1 MRWEKGGARR
11 RKGRVCVSAGL
22 RYLCTRFMLHTMCLK
37 KLLIYLL
44 ALLALGSCAGDKAA
58 QTDTRPLTTR
68 SGQPAAYDWEQIL
81 DAGELI
87 TATLSGPES
96 YYDDSGTPLG
106 TQYALAQAFASEN
119 GLHLQV
125 RVGRTARELVQLVNA
140 GEADIVAY
148 LLPADS
154 VRADSLVPAGPRDSV
169 EETAW
174 HVRKATPALA
184 RALNA
189 WFTPEKAREI
199 ARKEQLREQ
208 DLHKVRRVVRPMF
221 LARGKAEF
229 SIYDAF
235 FKKYAGAAG
244 LDWRLVASVCY
255 AESGYDPNAV
265 SNAGARGLMQL
276 MPDVAKELGVTDC
289 YDPEQNIRG
298 GTKVL
303 QRLMQQF
310 ATIPNPEER
319 TKFALASYNAGAGHI
334 RDAQALARKYGR
346 DPARW
351 ADVST
356 YVLALQKPEYYR
368 DAVVKNGY
376 MVGRETVAFV
386 GRVASYYR
394 TYGGSLSVAPE
405 AAPQTATPKEGDEL
419 KESRYRK
426 DVPIVGPDD
435 PLFTAPTAEKSEGE
449 AAHRTTP

>member
-1 MRWEKGGARR
+1 MP
-11 RKGRVCVSAGL
+11 
-22 RYLCTRFMLHTMCLK
+22 LK

-44 ALLALGSCAGDKAA
+44 SLLVLGACAGDKTA
-58 QTDTRPLTTR
+58 QTDTRPATTR
-68 SGQPAAYDWEQIL
+68 SSKTAVYDWEQIQ

-87 TATLSGPES
+87 IATLSGPES

-106 TQYALAQAFASEN
+106 TQYALAQVFASEN

-125 RVGRTARELVQLVNA
+125 RVGRTERELVQLLNA
-140 GEADIVAY
+140 GEADVVAY
-148 LLPADS
+148 LMPADS

-169 EETAW
+169 TETSW

-184 RALNA
+184 RALDA
-189 WFTPEKAREI
+189 WFSPGKAREI
-199 ARKEQLREQ
+199 AEKEQLREQ

-221 LARGKAEF
+221 LARGKQAF
-229 SIYDAF
+229 SVYDAF
-235 FKKYAGAAG
+235 FKKHAQAAG

-255 AESGYDPNAV
+255 AESGYDPNAI

-298 GTKVL
+298 GTRLL
-303 QRLMQQF
+303 QRLMKDF
-310 ATIPNPEER
+310 AGIPNPEER
-319 TKFALASYNAGAGHI
+319 TKFALAAYNAGVGHI
-334 RDAQALARKYGR
+334 RDAQALTRKYGR
-346 DPARW
+346 DATRW

-356 YVLALQKPEYYR
+356 YVLALQKPEFYR

-386 GRVASYYR
+386 GRVVSYYR
-394 TYGGSLSVAPE
+394 TYGGSISATPGAPQQ
-405 AAPQTATPKEGDEL
+405 AAPSEESGEL

-435 PLFTAPTAEKSEGE
+435 PLFTAPNAAATTEEAEHDK
-449 AAHRTTP
+449 AQ